1 MMAALL
7 LVVLLFPQPKLGAA
21 AARGC
26 PHNVA
31 LQGGLAG
38 TSMVLDRGG
47 SRLFGVTPFPN
58 DTITVTLNS
67 QPAVHMTVTA
77 GRRLPTKPQAPPQ
90 WFWQAMLPS
99 LPYGGS
105 LNLSVSS
112 AKGVA
117 AGCSPNVV
125 TDVTVGQVYLCS
137 GRE

>member
-1 MMAALL
+1 MRGRARATRGARAARALRAAPLLEMMAVLL

-67 QPAVHMTVTA
+67 QPAVHMTLTA
-77 GRRLPTKPQAPPQ
+77 GRRLPH
-90 WFWQAMLPS
+90 
-99 LPYGGS
+99 
-105 LNLSVSS
+105 
-112 AKGVA
+112 
-117 AGCSPNVV
+117 AGHDKRTAQIHWRARRGRVV
-125 TDVTVGQVYLCS
+125 V
-137 GRE
+137 